1 MRSSL
6 TDYLSGQYH
15 LLGGLA
21 LPLPVL
27 EIGKPHPVEDEDRH
41 AEDEEEGEAV
51 SLLLGGAVAEE
62 DLGEEETNSQDD
74 VNISTVM
81 SY

>member
-1 MRSSL
+1 MRSR
-6 TDYLSGQYH
+6 DRHSGQYY

-21 LPLPVL
+21 LSLPVL
-27 EIGKPHPVEDEDRH
+27 EIGEPHPVEDEDGH

-62 DLGEEETNSQDD
+62 DLGEEETEAQDD
-74 VNISTVM
+74 VNISTV
-81 SY
+81 